1 MTNFK
6 TIDSR
11 AWDINVVGTN
21 IQTKRSVPN
30 LDVLDPNSIRYGRL
44 RLTPEIEMELYYL
57 TRTEV
62 VYNKTISLDFVGTQA
77 MPHYITFFSGALH
90 LHQLQIW

>member
-11 AWDINVVGTN
+11 AWDTNVVGTN
-21 IQTKRSVPN
+21 IQTKRSVSN
-30 LDVLDPNSIRYGRL
+30 LDVLDPNPIRYDRV
-44 RLTPEIEMELYYL
+44 RRTPEIEMELSYL

-77 MPHYITFFSGALH
+77 MSHYITFFSGALH